1 MNDADPPAPSAA
13 SSAAKAPAPAPNR
26 AGAQRIAW
34 VLFAPPA
41 LLVGLGWVLAWLQ
54 ERSALAVLLPLTPFE
69 PAQGL
74 WAVLQPVLRVLL
86 ALVLVLAVA
95 LWVRQRVGTRR
106 VLRALGV
113 AWVALCL
120 VVAAGMVRRDLNVRG
135 AQPLP
140 PVPAQVIGSRA
151 KAPST
156 RGPGGT
162 LLVLRVHALAQPQ
175 QVLVDDPQAARW
187 QHGQRLLLA
196 WSRGRY
202 QGLFVTGWR
211 PLSAPASAPGR
222 PGQVQASAQP
232 LVQGLAETPLQ
243 AVALSRTTAVPV
255 FKAFALSAAFTEPAS
270 IQTQPAS
277 IIAP

>member
-1 MNDADPPAPSAA
+1 MTDADKPSSDPAPSAA
-13 SSAAKAPAPAPNR
+13 KPLGLAPAWATSG
-26 AGAQRIAW
+26 ASAQRTAW
-34 VLFAPPA
+34 TLFAPPA

-54 ERSALAVLLPLTPFE
+54 ERKALAVLLPLTPFE
-69 PAQGL
+69 PAPDV

-86 ALVLVLAVA
+86 AGTLVLVLA
-95 LWVRQRVGTRR
+95 LWARRRVGTRR
-106 VLRALGV
+106 VARALGV

-120 VVAAGMVRRDLNVRG
+120 AGAAGMVRRDLNVRG

-151 KAPST
+151 QAPST

-162 LLVLRVHALAQPQ
+162 LLVLRVHSLAQPQ

-187 QHGQRLLLA
+187 RHGQRLLLA

-211 PLSAPASAPGR
+211 ALSPPAPA
-222 PGQVQASAQP
+222 QVTAA
-232 LVQGLAETPLQ
+232 AAAAMPLQ
-243 AVALSRTTAVPV
+243 AVALVLPGAGASAAVPLLT
-255 FKAFALSAAFTEPAS
+255 APATATANAPPAS
-270 IQTQPAS
+270 GLPRQVR
-277 IIAP
+277 